1 MLVTIAS
8 SLSGQTAP
16 VAHVLHVQ
24 GNWYQVQ
31 QKFPLHPGDALDAG
45 AKITTDSADFGNA
58 ITIVRDDD
66 LSRQRVVCEDTQ
78 TNPCRKPI
86 LIVASPLQAPDVPKR
101 NLSGL
106 VNSALAALY
115 KNNSKAAIQ
124 YFFKRSKGPS
134 PVPQA
139 EGVLEVNSHESDA
152 LAGILPG
159 FPVGDYQFVIDSFED
174 SRPLPTQNV
183 AVSAGGKWS
192 GLQVA
197 APGLYAIAVIGQGG
211 KRMADLML
219 LFEPKAT
226 FAQKYRAF
234 EDAKSSTDLWEGE
247 DARSDEHQFLQG
259 LLDSFTKS

>member
-1 MLVTIAS
+1 MYGVIPRTQGISTIKMDRRTFVINNACRFLFATLATVDACDTS
-8 SLSGQTAP
+8 RAVCLDR
-16 VAHVLHVQ
+16 
-24 GNWYQVQ
+24 
-31 QKFPLHPGDALDAG
+31 LHPSPMSCTCKETGIRCNRSSHCIRAMLWMR
-45 AKITTDSADFGNA
+45 AKNTTDSADFGNA

-152 LAGILPG
+152 LAGIYEG
-159 FPVGDYQFVIDSFED
+159 FPVGD
-174 SRPLPTQNV
+174 
-183 AVSAGGKWS
+183 
-192 GLQVA
+192 
-197 APGLYAIAVIGQGG
+197 
-211 KRMADLML
+211 
-219 LFEPKAT
+219 
-226 FAQKYRAF
+226 
-234 EDAKSSTDLWEGE
+234 
-247 DARSDEHQFLQG
+247 
-259 LLDSFTKS
+259 